1 MPRPNRIHFIRC
13 LVCDEERNS
22 QVSISFFKFPSNQ
35 TIRDMWVDFCIAC
48 GVMVEN
54 DRNFKFTGKNI
65 FICSQHFQEEDL
77 RQINRAGI
85 KQLKKFAV
93 PRIIEPGVYYAHAK
107 LPEEVILN
115 SGNKK
120 QVKTSQVHI
129 LDESEEIISDINSYY
144 IKQESLS
151 DDATGEPEM
160 AQLRSIRV
168 GSFLLNEETQLLT
181 FTDETNDGVFS
192 HLAEHTY
199 ASSGAGN
206 NTPEETIYVLDN
218 AGDQPTFAEVK
229 PPLRK
234 RKKVSL
240 CDRKRY
246 ALTHFTDRDLEDP
259 NIARQLRTLAL
270 NKSLIQNRKL
280 KVMSQ
285 KCRRL
290 EKKLLRFMPYIRIL
304 KKNKM
309 LPNCLTE
316 LEISVDN
323 PLIVNTSFVDVEQT
337 SDLSE
342 DELGEEKIELELVDC
357 NYKSADL
364 D

>member
-181 FTDETNDGVFS
+181 FTD
-192 HLAEHTY
+192 
-199 ASSGAGN
+199 
-206 NTPEETIYVLDN
+206 N